1 MMNLLRNLDRRL
13 IFLIMGLAVAIPVL
27 LRFEPPSDVSMM
39 TRNVF
44 NAVEELPDGSRVL
57 LSFDFDPGSQGEL
70 LPMAMSFTRH
80 LAEKKHKIYFMCLW
94 PLGEPFIE
102 DAMKLLQEEY
112 PHLKYG
118 TDYMSFGYK
127 PGGEAVIKNSIVDW
141 KTLFITDSR
150 KQDLNEI
157 SLTANIKSAKDLHRS
172 LLRDTFYGVRDLEG
186 AIEPKLQLASKVVTY
201 FSEQRELGEVDR
213 NDLETLADAYMEIAE
228 IRGGTARG
236 NIGELEQ
243 AVQDIRAARA
253 VWEDVASVDPT
264 DTEPKF
270 KVALM
275 YRRESLMHQKLDH
288 LTEAVAALEAAGQLL
303 ETIKDD
309 DPKSFAATRVRGL
322 SLLDQGDIR
331 YNMDDL
337 PLAKRAWTRG
347 LKMLSALAERF
358 PDNQRVQA
366 DHAHALRRVGLVV
379 ADDDP
384 RHAIEHFRQSRDIF
398 QARHDAQPQSTIAH
412 RDLGWSHYFV
422 GWSAMLIPL
431 PDESVQA
438 IDSGWRI
445 IVLRCSLNPNDV
457 VARSDVEKYL
467 GSLIEV
473 HADLDVMNLVPDRTR
488 HAALVLQPIVEAN
501 PRNVALAEVLRQ
513 VIDAGQ
519 QATAGAL
526 AN

>member
-1 MMNLLRNLDRRL
+1 
-13 IFLIMGLAVAIPVL
+13 
-27 LRFEPPSDVSMM
+27 
-39 TRNVF
+39 
-44 NAVEELPDGSRVL
+44 
-57 LSFDFDPGSQGEL
+57 
-70 LPMAMSFTRH
+70 
-80 LAEKKHKIYFMCLW
+80 
-94 PLGEPFIE
+94 
-102 DAMKLLQEEY
+102 
-112 PHLKYG
+112 
-118 TDYMSFGYK
+118 
-127 PGGEAVIKNSIVDW
+127 
-141 KTLFITDSR
+141 
-150 KQDLNEI
+150 
-157 SLTANIKSAKDLHRS
+157 
-172 LLRDTFYGVRDLEG
+172 
-186 AIEPKLQLASKVVTY
+186 
-201 FSEQRELGEVDR
+201 
-213 NDLETLADAYMEIAE
+213 
-228 IRGGTARG
+228 
-236 NIGELEQ
+236 
-243 AVQDIRAARA
+243 
-253 VWEDVASVDPT
+253 
-264 DTEPKF
+264 
-270 KVALM
+270 
-275 YRRESLMHQKLDH
+275 
-288 LTEAVAALEAAGQLL
+288 
-303 ETIKDD
+303 
-309 DPKSFAATRVRGL
+309 
-322 SLLDQGDIR
+322 
-331 YNMDDL
+331 MDDL

-473 HADLDVMNLVPDRTR
+473 HAELDVMNLVPDRTR